1 MVATNIPDSNEG
13 NESSAKWVLETI
25 EIDKMEDVPMED
37 VPMDDEP
44 KSTVPKWPR
53 TEPTMNKSE
62 SFAKRRNEVQGPS
75 PMTSG
80 ATRGL
85 KSLRFLD
92 RTITGKEDDAW
103 RSIEKRFNQHAVDG
117 RISKDKFAA
126 CIGRLQYIFI
136 HIYIHTYIY

>member
-1 MVATNIPDSNEG
+1 MVAKNIPDSNEE
-13 NESSAKWVLETI
+13 NESSAKWMLETV
-25 EIDKMEDVPMED
+25 EIDKMED

-44 KSTVPKWPR
+44 KSTVPKWPS

-62 SFAKRRNEVQGPS
+62 SFAKRRNGVQGPS
-75 PMTSG
+75 PMKSG

-103 RSIEKRFNQHAVDG
+103 RSIEKRFNNHAVDG

-126 CIGRLQYIFI
+126 CIGRL
-136 HIYIHTYIY
+136 